1 MIKKAIIPV
10 AGRGTRMQPITN
22 IIAKEMLPIGT
33 KPTLQYIVEEAVSS
47 GIEQILFVINHE
59 KGMVAK
65 YFAGTETPRTY
76 DKGGM
81 YEYNCLGKQVGV
93 AFNYQGTLYGSGAAV
108 LRGMEF
114 ADGKTVA
121 VLFGDDIIVGDPA
134 ATRQLIDVS
143 VAHGY
148 TSVIGVQSQK
158 EEIIRQCALVEGKA
172 ENEHSGRVDRIVE
185 KPQGELHGDLAS
197 LGRFVLDCRGFEIL
211 RNTDVRAGELWLT
224 DALNLEAAEKSI
236 QYCKF
241 TGDRYDVGNKF
252 GYIHAFNSLAVDQH
266 SREDFESYIEDLRR

>member
-10 AGRGTRMQPITN
+10 AGKGTRMAPITN

-33 KPTLQYIVEEAVSS
+33 KPTLQYIVEEAVAS

-65 YFAGTETPRTY
+65 YFAGTEEPRTY

-81 YEYNCLGKQVGV
+81 YEYNCLGKQIGIG
-93 AFNYQGTLYGSGAAV
+93 FNYQGNLYGSGSAV

-114 ADGKTVA
+114 ADGQTVA
-121 VLFGDDIIVGDPA
+121 ILFGDDIIVGNPA
-134 ATRQLIDVS
+134 ATKQLIDVS
-143 VAHGY
+143 VSHDY
-148 TSVIGVQSQK
+148 SSVIGVQSQS
-158 EEIIRQCALVEGKA
+158 EEILRTCALVVGDA
-172 ENEHSGRVDRIVE
+172 ETDHNGLVSEIIE
-185 KPQGELHGDLAS
+185 KPKGELKGDLTS
-197 LGRFVLDCRGFEIL
+197 LGRFVLDAKGFEVL
-211 RNTDVRAGELWLT
+211 RNTPVRNGELWLT
-224 DALNLEAAEKSI
+224 DALNAEAKYGRV

-252 GYIHAFNSLAVDQH
+252 GYIHTFNHLAVDEQNKLAFQ
-266 SREDFESYIEDLRR
+266 EYVEGLRR